1 MDCASRSEVLK
12 DFRRM
17 PGVGKRVAQ
26 DLWDLGYRAAAQ
38 LADADPEDMYR
49 RLCLQAG
56 GHVDRCM
63 LYVFR
68 CAVHF
73 AASEARGET
82 PDPES
87 LKWWRWKDPA

>member
-1 MDCASRSEVLK
+1 MDATARK
-12 DFRRM
+12 DFQRM

-26 DLWDLGYRAAAQ
+26 DLWDLGFRATAE
-38 LADADPEDMYR
+38 LAKADPEDMYA
-49 RLCLQAG
+49 RLCGLAG
-56 GHVDRCM
+56 AHVDRCM

-73 AASEARGET
+73 AQSEARGET

-87 LKWWRWKDPA
+87 LKWWNWKD